1 MQKRK
6 ASLLIL
12 TGGTCMSFVGLVMR
26 LIEQADGLQILFY
39 RSISLSLMVA
49 LVACLKRRT
58 TPLAFLASLDR
69 NDLAMGAALAL
80 AFATYIFAMLA
91 TSVASTLFILTAS
104 PFLAALI
111 GWAWIGERP
120 RAATWAAMAAAALG
134 VGLMIGDGITTGRS
148 IGNLTALFSA
158 FMFALML
165 VLARRSGKADV
176 LGGTFLGG
184 VIAGLLALV
193 CLPLVGSGLGAL
205 PRDIA
210 LALFMGAFTIGL
222 GIALVTWGT
231 PFVPAAEVSLL
242 VLIESVLGP
251 VWVWVFVG
259 EAMSGAEMLGGGIV
273 LAAVALVA
281 ARGGRRR
288 RSGQIG

>member
-1 MQKRK
+1 MQKRN

-12 TGGTCMSFVGLVMR
+12 TGGTCMSFVGLVLR
-26 LIEQADGLQILFY
+26 LIEQADGFQILFY
-39 RSISLSLMVA
+39 RSISLALMVA
-49 LVACLKRRT
+49 LVACLKRRVS
-58 TPLAFLASLDR
+58 PWAFLASLDR
-69 NDLAMGAALAL
+69 HDLAMGTALAL
-80 AFATYIFAMLA
+80 AFTTYIFAMLA
-91 TSVASTLFILTAS
+91 TTVASTLFILTAA

-120 RAATWAAMAAAALG
+120 KMATWLAMAAAALG
-134 VGLMIGDGITTGRS
+134 VGLMIGDGITTGRT

-158 FMFALML
+158 LMFALML
-165 VLARRSGKADV
+165 VLARRSGKSDV

-184 VIAGLLALV
+184 AIACLLALAS
-193 CLPLVGSGLGAL
+193 LLVIGTGIEA
-205 PRDIA
+205 PARDIA
-210 LALFMGAFTIGL
+210 LALFMGAFTIGF

-251 VWVWVFVG
+251 VWVWVFLG

-273 LAAVALVA
+273 LAAVAAVA
-281 ARGGRRR
+281 VLGGRQRPLAGR
-288 RSGQIG
+288 